1 MSDLFWKP
9 AAIVLLLALLVV
21 GGWTGA
27 GWWLAARDRD
37 AARAELVAERKVS
50 EELRASIREQNR
62 AVEALG
68 QAKAQ
73 AEQRGEQAARLAAA
87 NGRRFDDALG
97 RIANAKATTC
107 AEAMPAVDA
116 VLEAIQ

>member
-9 AAIVLLLALLVV
+9 AAIVLLLALALV
-21 GGWTGA
+21 GGWTGS

-37 AARAELVAERKVS
+37 AARAELAAERKVS

-73 AEQRGEQAARLAAA
+73 AEQRGEQAQHLAAA

-97 RIANAKATTC
+97 RLASAKAATC
-107 AEAMPAVDA
+107 DDAMPAVNE
-116 VLEAIQ
+116 VLEVIK